1 MTNKKKRMKKT
12 IPNYV
17 ILIYREGELKHW
29 IDTQEDLE
37 AVIHIAECQDYKV
50 KYPKKDEWR
59 EI

>member
-1 MTNKKKRMKKT
+1 MK

-17 ILIYREGELKHW
+17 ILVYSEGELKHR
-29 IDTQEDLE
+29 IDSPEDLE

-59 EI
+59 EVL

>member
-1 MTNKKKRMKKT
+1 MTKNKNKKKM

-17 ILIYREGELKHW
+17 ILIYKEGELKHR
-29 IDTQEDLE
+29 IDSEEDLE

-50 KYPKKDEWR
+50 KYPKKEEWR